1 MQLILRYLFEWFVP
15 YFWRFLTF
23 ELFSMNSAQLRLLS
37 DLREMKMD
45 VSGESVFAIPPYMHF
60 MHFFIPC
67 AGSFCCTCPR
77 WQHFRLECHN
87 FWPFGNLL
95 GRCDIHPCLID
106 LWCIDLMIYP
116 GGIYSMRLTFCDRYP
131 EKPPK
136 VRFTTKMFHPNVYA
150 DGNICLD
157 IIAAKWSP
165 SYTVSSILTSIQSLL
180 TDPNVQSPANP
191 VRSIYRYFFRFP
203 FLNCFFQEA
212 AELFVKDKKAYER
225 RVRRI
230 AEESLAS
237 SWPLKTT
244 LILALLFQL
253 TWLLLLPLLM
263 TRTF

>member
-1 MQLILRYLFEWFVP
+1 
-15 YFWRFLTF
+15 
-23 ELFSMNSAQLRLLS
+23 MNSAQLRLLS

-45 VSGESVFAIPPYMHF
+45 VSGESGASAAPVHDDNIFVWNATIFGP
-60 MHFFIPC
+60 
-67 AGSFCCTCPR
+67 SETC
-77 WQHFRLECHN
+77 WE
-87 FWPFGNLL
+87 
-95 GRCDIHPCLID
+95 
-106 LWCIDLMIYP
+106 

-191 VRSIYRYFFRFP
+191 
-203 FLNCFFQEA
+203 EA

-237 SWPLKTT
+237 S
-244 LILALLFQL
+244 
-253 TWLLLLPLLM
+253 
-263 TRTF
+263 